1 MLRCTESGLIPLML
15 SNKYAVYTESFY
27 TDNTRLFEDI
37 VKHES
42 YYMIRKLPVVLAE
55 RLLLPELPSLLSR
68 QKRNGMW
75 KVKDTERITYDIL
88 SALKHIG
95 VLDKTDSERSPRY
108 CPLDTLKEKC
118 DFYSLLIKANI
129 FQQTDERDN
138 HEIALLIADIRRNQK
153 ENGSWDD
160 TVTGTVVNMEDLLDL
175 GVGQDDTSISRGVD
189 FLFDNLNSELEGI
202 HATAPYGLVACNMF
216 TTKDRNSEFASAI
229 KLKPEWI
236 PRSACFRT
244 LAIITN
250 AVCLTLL
257 VKLGMENDKRVAL
270 ALDNIYQLYT
280 EYGSLCASY
289 IKLPF
294 MKYASKR

>member
-1 MLRCTESGLIPLML
+1 MLTS
-15 SNKYAVYTESFY
+15 KYAIHTESFY
-27 TDNTRLFEDI
+27 SNNTKLFEGI
-37 VKHES
+37 AKHES

-75 KVKDTERITYDIL
+75 KVRDTERITYDIF

-95 VLDKTDSERSPRY
+95 VLDKTDSERSPGY
-108 CPLDTLKEKC
+108 CPLDTLKEKY
-118 DFYSLLIKANI
+118 DFYSLLMKANI
-129 FQQTDERDN
+129 FQQTDERDD
-138 HEIALLIADIRRNQK
+138 HEIAVLIADIRSHQK

-160 TVTGTVVNMEDLLDL
+160 TVTGTVVNVEDLLDL
-175 GVGQDDTSISRGVD
+175 GVGQDDTSILHGVD

-216 TTKDRNSEFASAI
+216 TTRDRNSEFASAI

-250 AVCLTLL
+250 TVCLTLL

-270 ALDNIYQLYT
+270 ALDSVYQLYT
-280 EYGSLCASY
+280 EYGGLCAGN
-289 IKLPF
+289 IKKPF
-294 MKYASKR
+294 MKYA